1 MIELHLGLY
10 PSKQGECMHSIFKIM
25 AIAQLI
31 TLTVAC
37 TSTTPPTPQ
46 PDTKPAKG
54 TIVYPETK
62 RVDVQDTLHGTLVQD
77 PYRWLE
83 DDKSPE
89 VQAWMTKQH
98 AFTQKHLDNLAG
110 RDALAKRFSELFYI
124 DATTAPTRRGERFFW
139 WKRAANQEK
148 YVSWWKQGKDG
159 EAKVLIDPNAM
170 SKDGSISLKDVSVSP
185 KGTYAAY
192 ALSENNADE
201 AKYYVMEIATG
212 KVFEQETLTGMKY
225 AWPSWM
231 PDESG
236 FYYTHL
242 PKDPNVSTQDR
253 PGLAQVRFH
262 ALGTPQSADPIV
274 VPKTGDPKIFMGASV
289 TRNGKF
295 LTLYKQYGWNANDI
309 FVHEITD
316 KASRTK
322 PVFKPLV
329 EGIEAKF
336 SAAVWKGDMYIR
348 TNHNAPNYKILKLS
362 TQDLDY
368 AKAKVIVAEDKEEV
382 LQSMDIIGNQLV
394 LMNMKKVTNNIR
406 VHTLDGTI
414 VRDVK
419 LPTVGAVYGIK
430 GEPEYDEAYFSF
442 TSFTVPS
449 QIYSTDVK
457 SGDTALWSKSE
468 VPIDP
473 KPYKVEQVFYTSK
486 DGTKVPMFVITRK
499 DIKLDGKTPFILNGY
514 GGFNVSLKPYFRAS
528 IYPWLEAG
536 GGYAIANLRGGGEF
550 GESWHQ
556 AGMLGNKQNV
566 FDDFIAAAEH
576 LQTKGYTSP
585 DKLAISGGSNGGLLV
600 GAAMTQRPELFRAV
614 VCAVPLLDMVR
625 YHLSGSGKTWIAEY
639 GSADDADQFMTLFK
653 YSPYHQVKQATAYP
667 ATLFASADSDDRVD
681 PLHARKMAAA
691 VQHANTSAHPI
702 LLRIEKNAGHG
713 GGDMV
718 KKSIKSNVDTYSFLM
733 CELGINQCN
742 K

>member
-1 MIELHLGLY
+1 
-10 PSKQGECMHSIFKIM
+10 MHSIFKIM
-25 AIAQLI
+25 SIAQL
-31 TLTVAC
+31 TLLSVAC
-37 TSTTPPTPQ
+37 TSTAPTPPTTP
-46 PDTKPAKG
+46 PAPAKG

-62 RVDVQDTLHGTLVQD
+62 RVDVQDTLHGQVIQD

-83 DDKSPE
+83 DEDAPE

-98 AFTQKHLDNLAG
+98 AFTQQYLDKLPG

-139 WKRAANQEK
+139 WKRAADQEK
-148 YVSWWKQGKDG
+148 YVSWWKQGADG
-159 EAKVLIDPNAM
+159 EPKVLIDPNTM
-170 SKDGSISLKDVSVSP
+170 SDDGSISLKDVSVSP

-201 AKYYVMEIATG
+201 AKYYIMEIATG
-212 KVFEQETLTGMKY
+212 KLLEQQPMTGMKY

-242 PKDPNVSTQDR
+242 PKDPNVSVQDR

-262 ALGTPQSADPIV
+262 KLNTPQGDDPIV

-289 TRNGKF
+289 TRDGKH
-295 LTLYKQYGWNANDI
+295 LMLYKQYGWRANDV
-309 FVHEITD
+309 FVHTITTE
-316 KASRTK
+316 ASRTA
-322 PVFKPLV
+322 PTFKPLV

-336 SAAVWKGDMYIR
+336 SVQSWKDNLYIR
-348 TNHNAPNYKILKLS
+348 TNHNAPNYRILKLPTS
-362 TQDLDY
+362 DLDM

-382 LQSMDIIGNQLV
+382 LQSMDIIGDKLV
-394 LMNMKKVTNNIR
+394 LMNMKKVANTIR
-406 VHTLDGTI
+406 VHALDGSPI
-414 VRDVK
+414 REVQ

-442 TSFTVPS
+442 TSFTVPA
-449 QIYSTDVK
+449 QIYSTNVN
-457 SGDTALWSKSE
+457 SGATALWAKSE

-473 KPYKVEQVFYTSK
+473 SPYKVEQVFYPSK
-486 DGTKVPMFVITRK
+486 DGTQVPMFVITRK

-536 GGYAIANLRGGGEF
+536 GGYAVANLRGGGEF

-556 AGMLGNKQNV
+556 AGMLERKQNV

-576 LQTKGYTSP
+576 LQAKGYTSP
-585 DKLAISGGSNGGLLV
+585 QKLAISGGSNGGLLV
-600 GAAMTQRPELFRAV
+600 GAAMTQRPDLFRAV
-614 VCAVPLLDMVR
+614 ICAVPLLDMVR

-639 GSADDADQFMTLFK
+639 GSADDAQQFKTLAA
-653 YSPYHQVKQATAYP
+653 YSPYHHVKQGTAYP

-691 VQHANTSAHPI
+691 VQHANTSPHPI

-718 KKSIKSNVDTYSFLM
+718 KKSITSNVDTYSFLM
-733 CELGINQCN
+733 CELGVNQCD
-742 K
+742 